1 MSAPDPHLAP
11 SEPPGPEGA
20 EPVDPRPPPPR
31 SCLGTL
37 SALAGVLLGGA
48 YVLNPTAGFLELIPD
63 NLPGV
68 GNLDEAGA
76 AALLVL
82 GLQYLLRRRR

>member
-1 MSAPDPHLAP
+1 MSDDAPREVVVEPREQASRPDSAPA
-11 SEPPGPEGA
+11 A
-20 EPVDPRPPPPR
+20 RPRT
-31 SCLGTL
+31 CLGTL
-37 SALAGVLLGGA
+37 TALGGVLVGGV
-48 YVLNPTAGFLELIPD
+48 YILNPTAGFLELIPD
-63 NLPGV
+63 NAPGI

>member
-1 MSAPDPHLAP
+1 MPAPPA
-11 SEPPGPEGA
+11 
-20 EPVDPRPPPPR
+20 R

-37 SALAGVLLGGA
+37 TAAGGVALGA
-48 YVLNPTAGFLELIPD
+48 LYILNPSAGLFELLPD

-76 AALLVL
+76 TALLIF
-82 GLQYLLRRRR
+82 GLRYLLRRGPRAS